1 MSACF
6 LSTTWRFCTGD
17 KQQSGE
23 YTHWV
28 LYGDSSHAQDARF
41 AQHRFGH
48 RQASVWE
55 ADNVQIAPFSVED
68 IM

>member
-1 MSACF
+1 MVNIRIGSYMATP
-6 LSTTWRFCTGD
+6 LMP
-17 KQQSGE
+17 KMPN
-23 YTHWV
+23 
-28 LYGDSSHAQDARF
+28 F

-55 ADNVQIAPFSVED
+55 VDNVQIAPFSVED